1 ITEHTLAH
9 QTTHICRIIEADSS
23 VLPTNTSPP
32 MSSNSIPSFDDADL
46 VLLLAAVTAVE
57 GRHSAIANANK
68 DLLDAFKREEHN
80 RRRRKGTPACE
91 GAYVHRDVFPSW
103 GDICSDPSHK
113 SLFRKKYRMSES
125 QFALLCAKINDVVG
139 PGEFR
144 PAQQNEGKKLISGE
158 VRVAVGLRML
168 CGGSYMDYVGRIY
181 GLRSVYSV
189 YLCLEK
195 LIEWLNKTFEFPL
208 VTLLKEF
215 EKGTVEATKKLS
227 EMSDDFASESNG
239 FFGGC
244 IGALDG

>member
-1 ITEHTLAH
+1 
-9 QTTHICRIIEADSS
+9 
-23 VLPTNTSPP
+23 
-32 MSSNSIPSFDDADL
+32 
-46 VLLLAAVTAVE
+46 
-57 GRHSAIANANK
+57 
-68 DLLDAFKREEHN
+68 
-80 RRRRKGTPACE
+80 
-91 GAYVHRDVFPSW
+91 
-103 GDICSDPSHK
+103 
-113 SLFRKKYRMSES
+113 MSES

-244 IGALDG
+244 IGALDGLAIRIVRPANVPDAGNYFCRKNFYAINVQAICDKKKKIYLGIISPRICARLFRMVADSAARLVGKDSTALEKARVLFCW

>member
-1 ITEHTLAH
+1 
-9 QTTHICRIIEADSS
+9 
-23 VLPTNTSPP
+23 
-32 MSSNSIPSFDDADL
+32 
-46 VLLLAAVTAVE
+46 
-57 GRHSAIANANK
+57 
-68 DLLDAFKREEHN
+68 
-80 RRRRKGTPACE
+80 
-91 GAYVHRDVFPSW
+91 
-103 GDICSDPSHK
+103 
-113 SLFRKKYRMSES
+113 MSES

-244 IGALDG
+244 IGALDGLAIRIVRPANVPDAGNYFCRKNFYAINVQAICDKKKRFTWVSFHQGSAHDSFAWSQTQLRDLLERISCA

>member
-1 ITEHTLAH
+1 
-9 QTTHICRIIEADSS
+9 
-23 VLPTNTSPP
+23 
-32 MSSNSIPSFDDADL
+32 
-46 VLLLAAVTAVE
+46 
-57 GRHSAIANANK
+57 
-68 DLLDAFKREEHN
+68 
-80 RRRRKGTPACE
+80 
-91 GAYVHRDVFPSW
+91 
-103 GDICSDPSHK
+103 
-113 SLFRKKYRMSES
+113 MSES

-244 IGALDG
+244 IGALDGLAIRIVRPANVPDAGNYFCRKKFRRYATKKKIYLGIISPRICARLFRMVADSAVRLVGKKSVAPEKARILFRW